1 MPGCGDLVAEET
13 GGGAEVEEDE
23 IGIHGVA
30 IFAELAGVTVGVADG
45 EAHLEQPVVLGVALR
60 IGVNHRGRFGTLG
73 EEVFIHCAQPR
84 LFHAPAHSSRNNRRL
99 S

>member
-13 GGGAEVEEDE
+13 GGGAEVEEYE

-45 EAHLEQPVVLGVALR
+45 EADVAFEVDGLEADGEGSRLELLTPRHGQAEALQ
-60 IGVNHRGRFGTLG
+60 G
-73 EEVFIHCAQPR
+73 
-84 LFHAPAHSSRNNRRL
+84 
-99 S
+99 